1 MGVQPHFSFAALARF
16 ADNLYRARERADL
29 NQRDAAEKAG
39 ISHFWLDRIEGGE
52 SVPPLDVGV
61 KLAVAYSTSVS
72 ELLAGITW
80 RPPAIDGPLR
90 GEYVVAEDPATVLGE
105 RRSVPPKNRS

>member
-1 MGVQPHFSFAALARF
+1 MGVQPQFSFAALARF
-16 ADNLYRARERADL
+16 ADNLYRARERAEL

-39 ISHFWLDRIEGGE
+39 ISHFWLDRIEAGE

-72 ELLAGITW
+72 ELLVGITW
-80 RPPAIDGPLR
+80 RPPSVGGPLH
-90 GEYVVAEDPATVLGE
+90 GEYVVAEEMATPAQQ
-105 RRSVPPKNRS
+105 SQSAAS